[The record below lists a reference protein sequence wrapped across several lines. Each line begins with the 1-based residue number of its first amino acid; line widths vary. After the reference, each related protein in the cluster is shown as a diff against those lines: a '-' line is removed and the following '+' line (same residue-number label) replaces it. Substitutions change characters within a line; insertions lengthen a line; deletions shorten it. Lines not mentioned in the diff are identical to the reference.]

1 VGSQL
6 TSDLLG
12 KPKAT
17 KAPEKAEKK
26 TRKKREPDAP
36 KKPMSAFFWYQQAR
50 RADLKKEKPE
60 LGHKEVI
67 VVSSQL
73 INPLDSTKTHQFTG
87 FIAPMLPSVTSQ

>member
-1 VGSQL
+1 MTVAK
-6 TSDLLG
+6 
-12 KPKAT
+12 KPAT
-17 KAPEKAEKK
+17 KPNKRDAKAPEKAEKK

-73 INPLDSTKTHQFTG
+73 INPSIPQKHINLLDS
-87 FIAPMLPSVTSQ
+87 